1 MLRRHQRSHAA
12 TRKHRRGSAGG
23 RAERAPSWE
32 QELIM
37 GFSEFL
43 GNAKIVTALRGAL
56 RNNRVPQAL
65 LFTGPRG
72 VGKVTLARMFAQTA
86 NCESLADDFCGE
98 CSTCLRIAELA
109 DPQRLIEQGLVERG
123 ESADAAMVE
132 RTPLILQT
140 HPDVWLLVPDPVRL
154 KTPVARPLLRVGQLR
169 AVQRAAYFQP
179 MGRRRVFIL
188 DGAETMRWD
197 VANVFLKILEEPPG
211 SATLILTAPS
221 PYALLP
227 TIVSR
232 CLQFH
237 FAPLPQAAVEKILK
251 EKTDRKPAE
260 IKLAAQLAEG
270 SPGLAIEMH
279 VDAAAQRRRNAL
291 RILERAAQG
300 QGFAQLFSD
309 TSALAKDRDSS
320 FEDHIGVFY
329 GLLTD
334 LLELTSKVKEP
345 VLRNAPLANELE
357 SLGKSVDTAW
367 VLRAIA
373 GFDELYAGARRN
385 LNRQLGLDALAA
397 SLAPVL
403 SRASELRA

>member
-1 MLRRHQRSHAA
+1 
-12 TRKHRRGSAGG
+12 
-23 RAERAPSWE
+23 
-32 QELIM
+32 M
-37 GFSEFL
+37 GLSEFL
-43 GNAKIVTALRGAL
+43 GNERIVTALRGAL
-56 RNNRVPQAL
+56 RTNREPHAL

-72 VGKVTLARMFAQTA
+72 VGKFTLARMFAQAA
-86 NCESLADDFCGE
+86 NCERLSDDFCGE
-98 CSTCLRIAELA
+98 CATCQRISQLAE
-109 DPQRLIEQGLVERG
+109 PQTLLEQGLIERG
-123 ESADAAMVE
+123 ESADAATVE
-132 RTPLILQT
+132 RVPLILQS
-140 HPDVWLLVPDPVRL
+140 HPDVWALVPDPVRL
-154 KTPVARPLLRVGQLR
+154 KSPVARPMLRIGQLR

-237 FAPLPQAAVEKILK
+237 FAPLAEAAVEKILK

-270 SPGLAIEMH
+270 SPGLAIEMD
-279 VDAAAQRRRNAL
+279 VGAAAGRRRSAL

-300 QGFAQLFSD
+300 QGFSQLFSD

-320 FEDHIGVFY
+320 FEDQIGVFY

-334 LLELTSKVKEP
+334 LLELTSKLKQP
-345 VLRNAPLANELE
+345 VLRNAPLAKELDLL
-357 SLGKSVDTAW
+357 SKSIDSAW

-373 GFDELYAGARRN
+373 GFDELYAGSRRN

-397 SLAPVL
+397 SLAPTP
-403 SRASELRA
+403 SRTSVPRP

>member
-1 MLRRHQRSHAA
+1 L
-12 TRKHRRGSAGG
+12 G
-23 RAERAPSWE
+23 
-32 QELIM
+32 L
-37 GFSEFL
+37 FEFL
-43 GNAKIVTALRGAL
+43 GNERIVTALRGAL
-56 RNNRVPQAL
+56 RTNRVPHAL
-65 LFTGPRG
+65 LFTGARG
-72 VGKVTLARMFAQTA
+72 MGKFTLARMFAQAA
-86 NCESLADDFCGE
+86 NCERLTDDFCGE
-98 CSTCLRIAELA
+98 CSTCRRISLLA
-109 DPQRLIEQGLVERG
+109 DPQTLLEQGLAERG
-123 ESADAAMVE
+123 ENADAATVE
-132 RTPLILQT
+132 RVPLILQS
-140 HPDVWLLVPDPVRL
+140 HPDVWALVPDPVRL
-154 KTPVARPLLRVGQLR
+154 KSPVARPMLRVGQLR

-232 CLQFH
+232 CMQFN

-251 EKTDRKPAE
+251 EKTARKPAE

-270 SPGLAIEMH
+270 SPGLAIEMD

-385 LNRQLGLDALAA
+385 LNRQLGLDALAS
-397 SLAPVL
+397 SLAPAVP
-403 SRASELRA
+403 RAAAPHLD

>member
-1 MLRRHQRSHAA
+1 
-12 TRKHRRGSAGG
+12 
-23 RAERAPSWE
+23 
-32 QELIM
+32 M
-37 GFSEFL
+37 GLSEFL
-43 GNAKIVTALRGAL
+43 GNERIVAALRGAL
-56 RNNRVPQAL
+56 RTNRVPHAL

-72 VGKVTLARMFAQTA
+72 VGKFTLARMFAQAA
-86 NCESLADDFCGE
+86 NCERLTDDFCGE
-98 CSTCLRIAELA
+98 CATCRRISQLA
-109 DPQRLIEQGLVERG
+109 DSQKLLEQGLVERG
-123 ESADAAMVE
+123 ESADAATVE
-132 RTPLILQT
+132 RVPLILQS
-140 HPDVWLLVPDPVRL
+140 HPDVWALVPDPVRL
-154 KTPVARPLLRVGQLR
+154 KSPVARPMLRVGQLR

-179 MGRRRVFIL
+179 IGRRRVFIL

-237 FAPLPQAAVEKILK
+237 FAPLSQSSVEKILK
-251 EKTDRKPAE
+251 EKTARKPAE

-270 SPGLAIEMH
+270 SPGLAIEMD
-279 VDAAAQRRRNAL
+279 VDATTQRRKTAL
-291 RILERAAQG
+291 RILERAAHG

-309 TSALAKDRDSS
+309 TSTLAKDRDFS
-320 FEDHIGVFY
+320 FEDQIGVFY

-334 LLELTSKVKEP
+334 LLEITSKLREP
-345 VLRNAPLANELE
+345 ALRNAPLVKELQ
-357 SLGKSVDTAW
+357 LLAKSVDSAW

-385 LNRQLGLDALAA
+385 LNRQLGLDALSA
-397 SLAPVL
+397 SLSPAV
-403 SRASELRA
+403 SHSSASGR

>member
-1 MLRRHQRSHAA
+1 
-12 TRKHRRGSAGG
+12 
-23 RAERAPSWE
+23 
-32 QELIM
+32 M

-43 GNAKIVTALRGAL
+43 GNERIVAALRGAL
-56 RNNRVPQAL
+56 SSGRVPHAL

-72 VGKVTLARMFAQTA
+72 VGKFTLARMFAQAA
-86 NCESLADDFCGE
+86 NCERLTDDFCGE
-98 CSTCLRIAELA
+98 CATCQRISLLAE
-109 DPQRLIEQGLVERG
+109 PQKLIEQGLVERG
-123 ESADAAMVE
+123 ESADAATVE
-132 RTPLILQT
+132 RVPLILPS
-140 HPDVWLLVPDPVRL
+140 HPDVWALVPDPVRL
-154 KTPVARPLLRVGQLR
+154 KNPVVRPMLRIGQLR

-179 MGRRRVFIL
+179 MGRHRVFIL

-237 FAPLPQAAVEKILK
+237 FAPLPQAVVEKILK
-251 EKTDRKPAE
+251 EKTDHEATD

-270 SPGLAIEMH
+270 SPGLAIEMD
-279 VDAAAQRRRNAL
+279 VAAAAQSRKNAL
-291 RILERAAQG
+291 RILERAARG
-300 QGFAQLFSD
+300 QGFAQLFAD
-309 TSALAKDRDSS
+309 TAALAKNRESS
-320 FEDHIGVFY
+320 FEEQIGVFY

-345 VLRNAPLANELE
+345 VLRNANLAKELE
-357 SLGKSVDTAW
+357 ALSKSIDSTW
-367 VLRAIA
+367 VVRAIA
-373 GFDELYAGARRN
+373 GFDALYAGARRN

-397 SLAPVL
+397 SLAQAPT
-403 SRASELRA
+403 SSSERRP

>member
-1 MLRRHQRSHAA
+1 
-12 TRKHRRGSAGG
+12 
-23 RAERAPSWE
+23 
-32 QELIM
+32 M

-43 GNAKIVTALRGAL
+43 GNERIVAALRGAL
-56 RNNRVPQAL
+56 SSERVPHAL

-72 VGKVTLARMFAQTA
+72 VGKFTLARMFAQAA
-86 NCESLADDFCGE
+86 NCERLTDDFCGE
-98 CSTCLRIAELA
+98 CATCQRISLLAE
-109 DPQRLIEQGLVERG
+109 PQKLIEQGLVERG
-123 ESADAAMVE
+123 ESADAATVE
-132 RTPLILQT
+132 RVPLILPS
-140 HPDVWLLVPDPVRL
+140 HPDVWALVPDPVRL
-154 KTPVARPLLRVGQLR
+154 KNPVVRPMLRIGQLR

-179 MGRRRVFIL
+179 LGRHRVFIV

-237 FAPLPQAAVEKILK
+237 FAPLPQAVVEKILK
-251 EKTDRKPAE
+251 EKTDPKTTD

-270 SPGLAIEMH
+270 SPGLAMEMD
-279 VDAAAQRRRNAL
+279 VAATAQSRKNAL
-291 RILERAAQG
+291 RILERAARG
-300 QGFAQLFSD
+300 QGFAQLFAD
-309 TSALAKDRDSS
+309 TAALAKNRESS
-320 FEDHIGVFY
+320 FEEQIGVFY

-345 VLRNAPLANELE
+345 VLRNANLAKELE
-357 SLGKSVDTAW
+357 ALSKSIDSTW
-367 VLRAIA
+367 VVRAIA

-397 SLAPVL
+397 SLAQAPTT
-403 SRASELRA
+403 SSERRP

>member
-1 MLRRHQRSHAA
+1 V
-12 TRKHRRGSAGG
+12 
-23 RAERAPSWE
+23 
-32 QELIM
+32 

-43 GNAKIVTALRGAL
+43 GNERLVTVLRGAL
-56 RNNRVPQAL
+56 RSGRVPHAL

-72 VGKVTLARMFAQTA
+72 VGKFTLARMFAQAA
-86 NCESLADDFCGE
+86 NCERLPDDFCGQ
-98 CSTCLRIAELA
+98 CATCQRISLLA
-109 DPQRLIEQGLVERG
+109 DTQKLLEQGLVERG
-123 ESADAAMVE
+123 ESADAATVE
-132 RTPLILQT
+132 RIPLILQS
-140 HPDVWLLVPDPVRL
+140 HPDVWALVPDPVRL
-154 KTPVARPLLRVGQLR
+154 KSPVARPMLRIGQLR

-232 CLQFH
+232 CMQFH
-237 FAPLPQAAVEKILK
+237 FAPLQLAAVEKILR
-251 EKTDRKPAE
+251 EKTSRKPAE

-270 SPGLAIEMH
+270 SPGRALEMD
-279 VDAAAQRRRNAL
+279 VDSAAQARKTVF
-291 RILERAAQG
+291 RILERAARG
-300 QGFAQLFSD
+300 QGFAQLFAD
-309 TSALAKDRDSS
+309 TAALAKDRETS
-320 FEDHIGVFY
+320 FEEQLGVFY

-345 VLRNAPLANELE
+345 VLRNVPLAKELE
-357 SLGKSVDTAW
+357 SLSKSVDTAW

-373 GFDELYAGARRN
+373 GFDELSAGLRRN
-385 LNRQLGLDALAA
+385 LNRQLGLDALTA
-397 SLAPVL
+397 SLAP
-403 SRASELRA
+403 SSAAPALRF

>member
-1 MLRRHQRSHAA
+1 
-12 TRKHRRGSAGG
+12 
-23 RAERAPSWE
+23 
-32 QELIM
+32 M
-37 GFSEFL
+37 GLSEFL
-43 GNAKIVTALRGAL
+43 GNERIVTALRGAL
-56 RNNRVPQAL
+56 RSQRVPHAL

-72 VGKVTLARMFAQTA
+72 VGKFTLARLFAQAA
-86 NCESLADDFCGE
+86 NCERLTDDFCGE
-98 CSTCLRIAELA
+98 CATCQRISQLA
-109 DPQRLIEQGLVERG
+109 DLQSLLEQGLVERG
-123 ESADAAMVE
+123 ESADAATVE
-132 RTPLILQT
+132 RVPLILQS
-140 HPDVWLLVPDPVRL
+140 HPDVWALVPDPVRL
-154 KTPVARPLLRVGQLR
+154 KSPVARPMLRVGQLR

-188 DGAETMRWD
+188 DGAETMHYN
-197 VANVFLKILEEPPG
+197 VSNVFLKILEEPPG

-270 SPGLAIEMH
+270 SPGLAIEMD
-279 VDAAAQRRRNAL
+279 VNAAADRRRNAL
-291 RILERAAQG
+291 RILERAALG
-300 QGFAQLFSD
+300 HGFAQLFSD

-320 FEDHIGVFY
+320 FEDQIGVFY

-345 VLRNAPLANELE
+345 ILRNAPLAKELE
-357 SLGKSVDTAW
+357 SLGKSIDSAW

-397 SLAPVL
+397 SLAPAL
-403 SRASELRA
+403 ARASEPRP